1 MFLTLFLQYNAPPIP
16 STSVLPAK
24 ISYKRKDRIENIC
37 YGKNDVIKLIKVLDL
52 SKEHGHDGISVK
64 MITTPKALKFNHSED
79 INVENFKFQQLLDQ
93 MVSSSRV
100 FELSMKKR
108 A

>member
-37 YGKNDVIKLIKVLDL
+37 YGKNDVIKLIKVL
-52 SKEHGHDGISVK
+52 
-64 MITTPKALKFNHSED
+64 
-79 INVENFKFQQLLDQ
+79 
-93 MVSSSRV
+93 
-100 FELSMKKR
+100 
-108 A
+108 